1 MQTTQRQRQPGLIGE
16 LFAEPWCFRFTS
28 AVTLLLG
35 WFRQRGMPH
44 DEAVTQMLR
53 FENST
58 SLGFPTA
65 EVEAL
70 RAGEP
75 ADEGQVV
82 VTPKCFGLLGTNGAL
97 PLHLTDRCA
106 HAAAQGDA
114 GARAWLDICSTR
126 MVTLFWQA
134 WAKNR
139 IELAPLAEG
148 RDTQR
153 EVMLALGGRHGAD
166 SEAAPWY
173 AGLLRMR
180 PVSSATLQKILA
192 GELRLP
198 VVVESLH
205 GCWDAIAPALRSTLG
220 ATSPVLGRGVVLGT
234 RQWRLDRRI
243 RIVIGPLARADFERM
258 LPHATGGQLLHELL
272 VLTTAQ
278 ALLEFEVCLLPDA
291 DCIPPLTLTAR
302 RAAMRRL
309 GQDSVLL
316 GQAAHRREIR
326 YLLDPNTRKVPQ

>member
-1 MQTTQRQRQPGLIGE
+1 MQTTQRQRQPGLIGD
-16 LFAEPWCFRFTS
+16 LFAEPWRFRFTA
-28 AVTLLLG
+28 AVALLLG
-35 WFRQRGMPH
+35 WLQQRGVTH
-44 DEAVTQMLR
+44 DEAAMQMLR

-58 SLGFPTA
+58 SLGFPAA

-70 RAGEP
+70 EASELEAG
-75 ADEGQVV
+75 GYVV
-82 VTPKCFGLLGTNGAL
+82 MTPRCFGLLGASGAL

-126 MVTLFWQA
+126 LVTLFWQA

-139 IELAPLAEG
+139 IELAPLVEG

-153 EVMLALGGRHGAD
+153 EVLLALAGQDGTD
-166 SEAAPWY
+166 SESAPWY

-180 PVSSATLQKILA
+180 PVSGATLQKILA

-198 VVVESLH
+198 VAVESLH
-205 GCWDAIAPALRSTLG
+205 GCWDPVAPALRSTLG
-220 ATSPVLGRGVVLGT
+220 KTSPVLGHSGILGT
-234 RQWRLDRRI
+234 RHWRLDRRM
-243 RIVIGPLARADFERM
+243 RIVIGPLTRPDFERM
-258 LPHATGGQLLHELL
+258 LPHAPGGQLLRELL
-272 VLTTAQ
+272 VLATAQ

-291 DCIPPLTLTAR
+291 DCIPPLTLTAKPD
-302 RAAMRRL
+302 AMRRL

-316 GQAAHRREIR
+316 GQPAHRREIR
-326 YLLDPNTRKVPQ
+326 YLLDPNQRKVSQ

>member
-16 LFAEPWCFRFTS
+16 LFAEPWRFRFTS
-28 AVTLLLG
+28 AVALLLA
-35 WFRQRGMPH
+35 WFRQRGVPH
-44 DEAVTQMLR
+44 DEAAVQMLR

-58 SLGFPTA
+58 SLGFPAA

-70 RAGEP
+70 RAAETAEG
-75 ADEGQVV
+75 GQVLM
-82 VTPKCFGLLGTNGAL
+82 TPKCFGLLGASGAL
-97 PLHLTDRCA
+97 PLHLTERCA
-106 HAAAQGDA
+106 HAAAQGDP

-126 MVTLFWQA
+126 LVTLFWQA

-139 IELAPLAEG
+139 LELAPLVEG

-153 EVMLALGGRHGAD
+153 EALLALGGHDAGD
-166 SEAAPWY
+166 SDVAPWY

-180 PVSSATLQKILA
+180 PVSGATLQKILA

-205 GCWDAIAPALRSTLG
+205 GSWDAIAPALRSTLG
-220 ATSPVLGRGVVLGT
+220 TTSPVLGRGAILGT
-234 RQWRLDRRI
+234 RHWRFDRRM
-243 RIVIGPLARADFERM
+243 RILIGPLMRPDFERM
-258 LPHATGGQLLHELL
+258 LPDAPGGNLLRELL
-272 VLTTAQ
+272 ILATAQ

-291 DCIPPLTLTAR
+291 DCIPPLTLTAKPG
-302 RAAMRRL
+302 AMRRL
-309 GQDSVLL
+309 GLDSVLL
-316 GQAAHRREIR
+316 GQPAHCREIR